1 MLGGSQTGGRGPA
14 WRTTEL
20 RWPADSRTRRE
31 LEEPGR
37 AGSLKASD
45 IHVRGVGG
53 RERPRGGAVMRPK
66 TAGKMFRARIEVY
79 FPRTRMGP

>member
-1 MLGGSQTGGRGPA
+1 MLGGSRSGGRGPA

-20 RWPADSRTRRE
+20 RRPADSRRRRE

-37 AGSLKASD
+37 AGSLKAWD

-53 RERPRGGAVMRPK
+53 RERRRGRGSDE
-66 TAGKMFRARIEVY
+66 T
-79 FPRTRMGP
+79 